1 MSRRKAL
8 EVLRSEAYLD
18 VRRNDE
24 GREER
29 RRWAFFISLLKSKKG
44 GTTME
49 QKKQFKTILIA
60 LLLVGSILGFGYG
73 MSTAVKPHDPQT
85 ASVSTVSETPMVP
98 ASFSD
103 LAERIRPG
111 VVNIQVVKKVKNIGF
126 GFRNFP
132 GNPFGDQNPFGDFF
146 GPFSEGNPP
155 RGFEQRGVGSGFVM
169 SREGYIL
176 TNNHVVED
184 ADQIKVKLANGK
196 EYDAIVIGRDPKTD
210 LALIKIKTSPD
221 LQPLSLGN
229 SDELKVGSWVVA
241 VGSPFGL
248 EQTVTAGIVSAK
260 GRVIGSGPYDNFIQT
275 DASINPGNS
284 GGPLINM
291 KGEVV
296 GINTAIIASG
306 QGIGFAIPINMAKEI
321 VPQLEEKG
329 HVTRGWLGV
338 SIQEVTPELAKSLGL
353 KEKKGALVAQVVSG
367 SPAEKAGIEQG
378 DVIVEFDGKEVT
390 DSRDLSRI
398 AASTA
403 VGKAVTVKVSRDGKV
418 MDRQVKLGEMEEKG
432 VEVSKA
438 PSTHKSLGITVQNLT
453 PEIAKGLGLKKETG
467 VVVTRVEP
475 ESAAA
480 DAGIQTGDVIQ
491 EVNRK
496 PVKNVEDF
504 VQKVEKA
511 KGQENVLL
519 LIQRGQNNLFAAVT
533 PK

>member
-1 MSRRKAL
+1 
-8 EVLRSEAYLD
+8 
-18 VRRNDE
+18 
-24 GREER
+24 
-29 RRWAFFISLLKSKKG
+29 
-44 GTTME
+44 ME
-49 QKKQFKTILIA
+49 QKKHIKTILIS
-60 LLLVGSILGFGYG
+60 LLMVGAMLGGGYG
-73 MSTAVKPHDPQT
+73 VSTAFRHPEPAVST
-85 ASVSTVSETPMVP
+85 GSTVSETPMVP
-98 ASFSD
+98 ANFSD
-103 LAERIRPG
+103 LAEKVRPG
-111 VVNIQVVKKVKNIGF
+111 VVNIQVVKKVKNVGF

-132 GNPFGDQNPFGDFF
+132 GNPFGEKNPFGDFF
-146 GPFSEGNPP
+146 GPFSEENPP

-169 SREGYIL
+169 NREGYVL

-184 ADQIKVKLANGK
+184 ADQIKVKLTNGK
-196 EYDAIVIGRDPKTD
+196 EYDGKIIGRDPKTD
-210 LALIKIKTSPD
+210 LALIKIKASSD
-221 LQPLSLGN
+221 LQPLNLGN
-229 SDELKVGSWVVA
+229 SDDLKVGSWVVA

-306 QGIGFAIPINMAKEI
+306 QGIGFAIPINMAKE
-321 VPQLEEKG
+321 VAPQLQEKG

-338 SIQEVTPELAKSLGL
+338 SIQEVTPALAKSFDL

-390 DSRDLSRI
+390 DSKDLPRI
-398 AASTA
+398 VASTPI
-403 VGKAVTVKVSRDGKV
+403 GKAVTIKLLRNGKAL
-418 MDRQVKLGEMEEKG
+418 DRQVKVGEMEEK
-432 VEVSKA
+432 VEVAKA
-438 PSTHKSLGITVQNLT
+438 PSHKSLGITVQNLT
-453 PEIAKGLGLKKETG
+453 PEIAKGLGLKKDTG

-475 ESAAA
+475 GSPAA
-480 DAGIQTGDVIQ
+480 DAGIQTGDLVQ

-511 KGQENVLL
+511 KGQDNILL
-519 LIQRGQNNLFAAVT
+519 LIQRGQNNMFAAVT
-533 PK
+533 PR

>member
-1 MSRRKAL
+1 
-8 EVLRSEAYLD
+8 
-18 VRRNDE
+18 
-24 GREER
+24 
-29 RRWAFFISLLKSKKG
+29 
-44 GTTME
+44 ME
-49 QKKQFKTILIA
+49 QKKHFKKIVIA
-60 LLLVGSILGFGYG
+60 LLMVGALVGFGYG
-73 MSTAVKPHDPQT
+73 MSTAVKSSTPT
-85 ASVSTVSETPMVP
+85 NSTVVTNSDIPMIPANFSE
-98 ASFSD
+98 
-103 LAERIRPG
+103 LAEKVRPG
-111 VVNIQVVKKVKNIGF
+111 VVNIQVVKKIKNIDF
-126 GFRNFP
+126 GFRHFS
-132 GNPFGDQNPFGDFF
+132 GAPFGEKNPFGDFF
-146 GPFSEGNPP
+146 GPFSEENPP

-169 SREGYIL
+169 NRDGYIL

-184 ADQIKVKLANGK
+184 ADQIKVKLTNGK
-196 EYDAIVIGRDPKTD
+196 EYDGKIIGRDPKTD
-210 LALIKIKTSPD
+210 LALIKIKASSD
-221 LQPLSLGN
+221 LQPLNLGN
-229 SDELKVGSWVVA
+229 SDDLKVGSWVIA

-306 QGIGFAIPINMAKEI
+306 RGIGFAIPINMAKEI
-321 VPQLEEKG
+321 APQLQEKG

-338 SIQEVTPELAKSLGL
+338 SIQEVTPALAKSFDL

-390 DSRDLSRI
+390 DSKDLPRI
-398 AASTA
+398 VASTPIR
-403 VGKAVTVKVSRDGKV
+403 KAVTIKLLRNGKAL
-418 MDRQVKLGEMEEKG
+418 DRQVKVGEMEER
-432 VEVSKA
+432 VEVAEA
-438 PSTHKSLGITVQNLT
+438 PSHKSLGITVQNLT
-453 PEIAKGLGLKKETG
+453 PEIAKGLGLKKDTG

-475 ESAAA
+475 GSPAA
-480 DAGIQTGDVIQ
+480 DAGIQTGDLVQ

-511 KGQENVLL
+511 KGQDNILL
-519 LIQRGQNNLFAAVT
+519 LIQRGQNNMFAAVT
-533 PK
+533 LK